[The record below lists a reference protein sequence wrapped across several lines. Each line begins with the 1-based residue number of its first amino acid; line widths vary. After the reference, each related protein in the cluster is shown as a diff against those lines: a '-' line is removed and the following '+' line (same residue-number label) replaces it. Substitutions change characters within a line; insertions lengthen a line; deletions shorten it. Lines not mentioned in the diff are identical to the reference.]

1 MNPMN
6 PISKMAFYCC
16 GVRMHDAQDVHPVC
30 GDIYARLFMNGLGL
44 RVFKA
49 FREEKKANTSI
60 IVRHRIIDDF
70 LRQALSVHSDLRLVI
85 IGAGFDSRAYR
96 LEGGIWVELDE
107 PQVIS
112 HKNER
117 LPASDC
123 VNELHRIPIHFSTD
137 SLADKLS
144 SFSSQSPVVVI
155 IEGVFMYLEQNAI
168 SLLLRTLRQI
178 FPQHQL
184 ICDLMNRKFF
194 EKYSRSLYET
204 IQAMGTSFKAVA
216 DRPEEI
222 FIKNGYHCTK
232 TISIVERT
240 VELGKIRIPR
250 IILEKFLRVLAKGYS
265 IYVFTS
271 K

>member
-1 MNPMN
+1 
-6 PISKMAFYCC
+6 MAFYCC
-16 GVRMHDAQDVHPVC
+16 GVRMQDAQDVHPVC
-30 GDIYARLFMNGLGL
+30 GDIYAKVFMNETGLQI
-44 RVFKA
+44 FKA
-49 FREEKKANTSI
+49 FREERKADTSN

-70 LRQALSVHSDLRLVI
+70 LRQALSVHSNLCLVI

-107 PQVIS
+107 PPVITY
-112 HKNER
+112 KNGR

-123 VNELHRIPIHFSTD
+123 VNELHRIPISFSTD
-137 SLADKLS
+137 SLADKLY
-144 SFSSQSPVVVI
+144 SFSNQSPVVVI
-155 IEGVFMYLEQNAI
+155 IEGVFMYLEQPAI

-184 ICDLMNRKFF
+184 ICDLMTRNFF
-194 EKYSRSLYET
+194 EKYSRSLYKT
-204 IQAMGTSFKAVA
+204 IEAMGTSFKTVA

-222 FIKNGYHCTK
+222 FIKNGYHCTE
-232 TISIVERT
+232 TISIVERA
-240 VELGKIRIPR
+240 VEFGKIKIPR
-250 IILEKFLRVLAKGYS
+250 LILKNFLRVLAKGYS

>member
-1 MNPMN
+1 MQ
-6 PISKMAFYCC
+6 
-16 GVRMHDAQDVHPVC
+16 DAQDVHPVC
-30 GDIYARLFMNGLGL
+30 GDIYAKVFMNETGLQI
-44 RVFKA
+44 FKA
-49 FREEKKANTSI
+49 FREERKADTSN

-70 LRQALSVHSDLRLVI
+70 LRQALSVHSNLCLVI

-107 PQVIS
+107 PPVIT
-112 HKNER
+112 HKNKR
-117 LPASDC
+117 LPASNC
-123 VNELHRIPIHFSTD
+123 VNELHRIPINFSTD

-144 SFSSQSPVVVI
+144 SFSNQSQVVVI

-184 ICDLMNRKFF
+184 ICDLMTRKFF
-194 EKYSRSLYET
+194 EKYSRSLHKT
-204 IQAMGTSFKAVA
+204 IKAMGISFKTVA

-222 FIKNGYHCTK
+222 FIRNGYHCTE
-232 TISIVERT
+232 TISIVERA
-240 VELGKIRIPR
+240 VVFGKIRIPR
-250 IILEKFLRVLAKGYS
+250 PILKNFLRVLAKGYA

>member
-1 MNPMN
+1 MD

-16 GVRMHDAQDVHPVC
+16 GVRMQDAQDVHPVC
-30 GDIYARLFMNGLGL
+30 GDIYAKVFMNETGLQI
-44 RVFKA
+44 FKA
-49 FREEKKANTSI
+49 FREERKADTSN

-70 LRQALSVHSDLRLVI
+70 LRQALSVHSNLCLVI

-107 PQVIS
+107 PPVIT
-112 HKNER
+112 HKNKR
-117 LPASDC
+117 LPASNC
-123 VNELHRIPIHFSTD
+123 VNELHRIPINFSTD

-144 SFSSQSPVVVI
+144 SFSNQSQVVVI

-184 ICDLMNRKFF
+184 ICDLMTRNFF
-194 EKYSRSLYET
+194 EKYSRSLYKT
-204 IQAMGTSFKAVA
+204 IEAMGTSFKTVA

-222 FIKNGYHCTK
+222 FIRNGYHCTE
-232 TISIVERT
+232 TISIVERA
-240 VELGKIRIPR
+240 VVFGKIRIPR
-250 IILEKFLRVLAKGYS
+250 PILKNFLRVLAKGYA

>member
-1 MNPMN
+1 MQ
-6 PISKMAFYCC
+6 
-16 GVRMHDAQDVHPVC
+16 DAQDVHPVC
-30 GDIYARLFMNGLGL
+30 GDIYAKVFMNETGLQI
-44 RVFKA
+44 FKA
-49 FREEKKANTSI
+49 FREERKADTSN

-70 LRQALSVHSDLRLVI
+70 LRQALSVHSNLCLVI

-107 PQVIS
+107 PPVIT
-112 HKNER
+112 HKNKQ
-117 LPASDC
+117 LPASNC
-123 VNELHRIPIHFSTD
+123 VNELHRIPINFSTD

-144 SFSSQSPVVVI
+144 SFSNQSQVVVI
-155 IEGVFMYLEQNAI
+155 IEGVFMYLEPDAI

-184 ICDLMNRKFF
+184 ICDLMTRKFF
-194 EKYSRSLYET
+194 EKYSRSLYKT
-204 IQAMGTSFKAVA
+204 IKAMGTSFKTVA

-222 FIKNGYHCTK
+222 FIRNGYHCTE
-232 TISIVERT
+232 TISIVERA
-240 VELGKIRIPR
+240 VVFGKIRIPR
-250 IILEKFLRVLAKGYS
+250 PILKNFLRVLAKGYS

>member
-1 MNPMN
+1 
-6 PISKMAFYCC
+6 MAFYCC
-16 GVRMHDAQDVHPVC
+16 GVRMQDAQDVHPVC
-30 GDIYARLFMNGLGL
+30 GDIYAKVFMNETGLQI
-44 RVFKA
+44 FKA
-49 FREEKKANTSI
+49 FREERKADTSN

-70 LRQALSVHSDLRLVI
+70 LRQALSVHSNLCLVI

-107 PQVIS
+107 PPVIT
-112 HKNER
+112 HKNKR
-117 LPASDC
+117 LPASNC
-123 VNELHRIPIHFSTD
+123 VNELHRIPINFSTD

-144 SFSSQSPVVVI
+144 SFSNQSQVVVI

-184 ICDLMNRKFF
+184 ICDLMTRKFF
-194 EKYSRSLYET
+194 EKYSRSLYKT
-204 IQAMGTSFKAVA
+204 IKAMGISFKTVA

-222 FIKNGYHCTK
+222 FIRNGYHCTE
-232 TISIVERT
+232 TISIVERA
-240 VELGKIRIPR
+240 VVSGKIRIPR
-250 IILEKFLRVLAKGYS
+250 PILKNFLRVLAKGYA